1 MLVDSIHSA
10 MACKLTREDDC
21 TFTVSDKSSDN
32 SYIPL
37 PNVRPETFFQY
48 ANDLEKKSLMA
59 QKTAHEQ
66 NKTKTRVESAASSPV
81 LLENDR
87 LTSQLKRQKC
97 QMEQE
102 RVEIEQTRKDLEKR
116 AKELNKLQAELVGR
130 QQNIRDENVEQT
142 ERLKLLMAG
151 DEIYGLTRPA
161 LLSKTW
167 HKNHPTAANHLFG
180 FASWK
185 ELVYMM
191 HALFDVLPPG
201 QFVAN
206 DEMISSFEQYLMGY
220 TRIHTGMTVSSIAL
234 VWNRDR
240 GHAGRLINK
249 AVKSIGS
256 AGKD

>member
-1 MLVDSIHSA
+1 M
-10 MACKLTREDDC
+10 
-21 TFTVSDKSSDN
+21 
-32 SYIPL
+32 
-37 PNVRPETFFQY
+37 
-48 ANDLEKKSLMA
+48 
-59 QKTAHEQ
+59 
-66 NKTKTRVESAASSPV
+66 
-81 LLENDR
+81 
-87 LTSQLKRQKC
+87 
-97 QMEQE
+97 
-102 RVEIEQTRKDLEKR
+102 
-116 AKELNKLQAELVGR
+116 NKLQAELVGR

-220 TRIHTGMTVSSIAL
+220 MRIHTGMTVSSISYI
-234 VWNRDR
+234 WNRDR

-256 AGKD
+256 AGKDLSILNITPEYLEETCPQQYKDEGLERCCAVPDGKDFMIYTTRKNMLFTRVSYSDKVHHSAVRCISWSTPQGLSYEHTDLFLGRASKNKLVEL